1 MQDERHR
8 FRDIE
13 KKAIT
18 MNRLGVINEKH
29 RLSHQDA
36 RAAFD
41 KHGHA
46 QIFLHHPR
54 LVMKQNR
61 FPVPLPAQKNMTIDL
76 TNEDTVMTNEDT
88 VIFDLTKDDEETN
101 DDNQEPIIYQ
111 TCLQRVV
118 KLEKAFGLLRGHQQ
132 QGPLPPFT
140 VERCLKNGRYKPGTK
155 PSSTF
160 YCPSGG

>member
-1 MQDERHR
+1 
-8 FRDIE
+8 
-13 KKAIT
+13 

-118 KLEKAFGLLRGHQQ
+118 KLEKAFGIFAGHINNKGRLTSLRDRIAALEKRAGTHNLEQS
-132 QGPLPPFT
+132 PPSMHLF
-140 VERCLKNGRYKPGTK
+140 N
-155 PSSTF
+155 
-160 YCPSGG
+160 